1 MRKSTSIKRMLA
13 VLSLVLPAVVLIQ
26 AVELPFYVYKDGS
39 GKENKFIPSGFTGD
53 YSAIQMDMSCTTTP
67 KEGKTCLK
75 FTYTAKPTQGLN
87 WAGVFFQNPANN
99 WGTTDGGFD
108 ITGAKKLKFSARG
121 EKGGEIVE
129 FKFGGIN
136 GTAYADSDG
145 ATTGSVILTKD
156 WKDYEIDL
164 MGLDLSYIIGGFVWA
179 AKADDNPEGAV
190 FYLDE
195 IAYVN

>member
-1 MRKSTSIKRMLA
+1 MRTTNTIKRLIAIMVLVWPACALLEA
-13 VLSLVLPAVVLIQ
+13 VD
-26 AVELPFYVYKDGS
+26 LPFYVYKDGNA
-39 GKENKFIPSGFTGD
+39 KDNKFIPSGFTGD
-53 YSAIQMDMSCTTTP
+53 YSAVQMDIACTATP

-75 FTYTAKPTQGLN
+75 FTYTAKPTQGLS

-99 WGTTDGGFD
+99 WGTADGGYD

-129 FKFGGIN
+129 FKLGGIA
-136 GTAYADSDG
+136 GPAFSDSDG
-145 ATTGSVILTKD
+145 ATTGPITLGKD

-164 MGLDLSYIIGGFVWA
+164 TGLDLSYILGGFVWA

>member
-1 MRKSTSIKRMLA
+1 MRKSTSIKKMTA
-13 VLSLVLPAVVLIQ
+13 VMVLSAVSLLQ
-26 AVELPFYVYKDGS
+26 AIELPVYVYKDGN
-39 GKENKFIPSGFTGD
+39 GKENKFVPSGFTGD
-53 YSAIQMDMSCTTTP
+53 YSAIQMDVSCTTTP
-67 KEGKTCLK
+67 KEGKSCVK
-75 FTYTAKPTQGLN
+75 FTYTAKPTQGLS

-99 WGTTDGGFD
+99 WGTTDGGID

-129 FKFGGIN
+129 FKLGGIS
-136 GTAYADSDG
+136 GTAFADSDG
-145 ATTGSVILTKD
+145 ATTGAVTLTKD

-164 MGLDLSYIIGGFVWA
+164 TGLDLSYIIGGFVWA

-190 FYLDE
+190 FYLDD